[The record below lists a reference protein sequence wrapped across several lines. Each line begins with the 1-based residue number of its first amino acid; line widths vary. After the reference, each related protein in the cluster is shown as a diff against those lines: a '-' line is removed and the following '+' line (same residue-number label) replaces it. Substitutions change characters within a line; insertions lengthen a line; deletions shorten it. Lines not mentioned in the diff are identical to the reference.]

1 MTVVHLTAKAVGK
14 KRAIVSIETYA
25 PAEPLSIEVTLTTK
39 AKSAATEAPR
49 KEKAKPAPKAAKGN
63 KNSK

>member
-25 PAEPLSIEVTLTTK
+25 PVAPLPQKTT
-39 AKSAATEAPR
+39 
-49 KEKAKPAPKAAKGN
+49 PAPKATKGN